1 MNGQAIVPFKERV
14 NTFRGAL
21 EALKPQLAAA
31 LPKHMTADRMMR
43 IVMTTVQRT
52 PAILECSQV
61 SVFGCI
67 VQAAQLGLEPDGI
80 LGQAYLIPYGKTC
93 TLIPGYKGLIKLARN
108 SGELA
113 TIYAKIVHAN
123 DAFKYAYGLS
133 DVLEHVPCL
142 DGDPGDPTHGYAV
155 ARLKDGSVQF
165 DVMSVVEIEKIRQR
179 SKAGNSGPW
188 VTDWEEM
195 AKKTVLRRLCKM
207 LPASV
212 ELARAV
218 ALDEAVDANL
228 PQQFETALDAP
239 EAPEA
244 THANGTSGKL
254 RRRSTTW
261 PGRRLSRP
269 LPPPRSPR
277 SPPTHRRRQSAS
289 PPSDRPRR
297 VKPPSRPASPRA
309 APVSTCPTDRASI
322 LTTRTPWLELR

>member
-1 MNGQAIVPFKERV
+1 MSGQIVPFKERV

-21 EALKPQLAAA
+21 DALKPQLAAA

-52 PAILECSQV
+52 PAILECSNV

-67 VQAAQLGLEPDGI
+67 LQAAQLGLEPDGI

-123 DAFKYAYGLS
+123 DAFKYAYGLA

-142 DGDPGDPTHGYAV
+142 DEDPGDATHAYAV

-179 SKAGNSGPW
+179 SRAGNNGPW

-212 ELARAV
+212 ELSRAV

-228 PQQFETALDAP
+228 PQQFETPLDVSETPAEKAQNGASGGP
-239 EAPEA
+239 PKTLDDLAA
-244 THANGTSGKL
+244 TAKPAASKTRGVSVKLANGT
-254 RRRSTTW
+254 
-261 PGRRLSRP
+261 PVDLSDEDAAARAAAAP
-269 LPPPRSPR
+269 TEAEIAANGPPPPRE
-277 SPPTHRRRQSAS
+277 PTEDECH
-289 PPSDRPRR
+289 
-297 VKPPSRPASPRA
+297 
-309 APVSTCPTDRASI
+309 
-322 LTTRTPWLELR
+322 